1 MQPVRALQH
10 RSTMKTRSAVGLAA
24 LVVGC
29 HLDTLVKNPDG
40 GGGGGGGGGGSGPVS
55 ALVFATGPG
64 NARAGQLLPPV
75 RVALVDSTGRTV
87 ATADSLVTVALD
99 KNPSGAKL
107 SGTPSVRAVN
117 GAATFTDL
125 WIDKAD
131 TGYTLSAHAGALPP
145 AASPAFA
152 VMPGPP
158 TVLRFTVQPSS
169 TMQNSAITPAVQVSA
184 FDSLGNAATNYTGTI
199 RVAKGTDGSV
209 TKNAKLGGTTSVAA
223 AAGVASF
230 PDLTIDQPGTGYTL
244 TAAVGSGPP
253 VATSDAFTISPT
265 PPPPPG
271 SLTVTTTTTGA
282 DLDPNGYTVT
292 VDGGTSQSI
301 ATTGSVTFNNLSPA
315 THTVTLSDVASNC
328 SVSGGTSRTVTV
340 PSNGTGTAAFSVT
353 CTATTGG
360 ITVTT
365 TTTGSSLPSGYSVA
379 VDGGAGQPI
388 GINTSITITGLTPTS
403 HAVVL
408 SGVPAN
414 CTVTNG
420 TSHNVTVTA
429 GGTASTAFTITCT
442 ALPGDLTVS
451 TNTTGQSIPSSGY
464 TVTLD
469 GTTNRAIGT
478 TDNTTFTGLTA
489 GSHTVVLSGVAS
501 NCTVTNGTSRTV
513 TVPAGGST
521 TASFSVTC
529 TALPGSITVSTTT
542 TGSNFP
548 SGYTVTLDGATSQ
561 PIGINDNVSFSN
573 VAAGSHSVV
582 LSGVPSNCT
591 VTNGDTR
598 SVTVPPGGTGSAAFT
613 ISCAA
618 PTGSVAVSTT
628 TTGSNL
634 PSGYTVTLHGASQ
647 SIGIN
652 NTVTFTGVAVGSH
665 TVTLSSVPANCT
677 VTNGASQPVTV
688 SAGST
693 APVAFTVSCT
703 APPNNPP
710 VVSVSGGTVVVA
722 VGYSL
727 SASFTDPDNDGPWSY
742 SISWGDGSTD
752 TGTATSQG
760 AINGSHTYLVT
771 GSYTIRVTVTD
782 SHGGMGSGSATLTVI
797 L

>member
-1 MQPVRALQH
+1 VRGLQ
-10 RSTMKTRSAVGLAA
+10 RRDMTRMKTRYVVGAAVLA
-24 LVVGC
+24 VGC
-29 HLDTLVKNPDG
+29 HLDKLLNGPG
-40 GGGGGGGGGGSGPVS
+40 GPPTSLGPVKS
-55 ALVFATGPG
+55 LVFATAPTRG
-64 NARAGQLLPPV
+64 NAGQPLSPV
-75 RVALVDSTGRTV
+75 RIVLVDSAGRTV
-87 ATADSLVTVALD
+87 SNADSLVTVALD
-99 KNPSGAKL
+99 ANPHGATL
-107 SGTPSVRAVN
+107 SGTDTTRAQS
-117 GAATFTDL
+117 GIATFTDL
-125 WIDKAD
+125 RIDKAD
-131 TGYTLSAHAGALPP
+131 SGYTLRAQTTGLPP

-152 VMPGPP
+152 IMPGPP

-169 TMQNSAITPAVQVSA
+169 AMQDSMIQPPVRVAS
-184 FDSLGNAATNYTGTI
+184 FDSLGNAATNYTGAI
-199 RVAKGTDGSV
+199 RVAKGTDGSAA
-209 TKNAKLGGTTSVAA
+209 KNAKLGGTTGVNAVAGIA
-223 AAGVASF
+223 TF
-230 PDLTIDQPGTGYTL
+230 PDLTIDQQGSGYTL
-244 TAAVGSGPP
+244 TAAVGTAPP
-253 VATSDAFTISPT
+253 VATSDTFTITAT

-271 SLTVTTTTTGA
+271 SLTVTTNTTGA

-301 ATTGSVTFNNLSPA
+301 ATTGSVTFNNLSPT
-315 THTVTLSDVASNC
+315 THTVTLSDIASNC
-328 SVSGGTSRTVTV
+328 SVTGGSSHTVNITSGGTATT
-340 PSNGTGTAAFSVT
+340 AFSVS

-388 GINTSITITGLTPTS
+388 AINTSVTISGLTPSS
-403 HAVVL
+403 HTVVL
-408 SGVPAN
+408 SGVPTN
-414 CTVTNG
+414 CSVTNG
-420 TSHNVTVTA
+420 TSRTVTVAA
-429 GGTASTAFTITCT
+429 GGNASASFAISCT
-442 ALPGDLTVS
+442 ALPGNLTVS
-451 TNTTGQSIPSSGY
+451 TSTTGQSIPSSGY

-469 GTTNRAIGT
+469 GATSRAIGT

-489 GSHTVVLSGVAS
+489 ASHTVVLSGVPS
-501 NCTVTNGTSRTV
+501 NCAVTNGASSRTV
-513 TVPAGGST
+513 DVPAGGSSSV
-521 TASFSVTC
+521 SFNVTC

-561 PIGINDNVSFSN
+561 PIGINANATFSS
-573 VAAGSHSVV
+573 VPAGSHSVV

-598 SVTVPPGGTGSAAFT
+598 PVTVPPGGTGSAAFT

-634 PSGYTVTLHGASQ
+634 PSGYTVTLDGASQ

-665 TVTLSSVPANCT
+665 TVALSSVPANCT

-703 APPNNPP
+703 APPNQPP
-710 VVSVSGGTVVVA
+710 VVSAGGDQQVL
-722 VGYSL
+722 VGALFSL
-727 SASFTDPDNDGPWSY
+727 SGASFSDPDHDGPY
-742 SISWGDGSTD
+742 TVTINWGDGSSD
-752 TGTATSQG
+752 THTTASEG
-760 AINGSHTYLVT
+760 SIGGSHSYLTALPATYTL
-771 GSYTIRVTVTD
+771 TITVID
-782 SHGGMGSGSATLTVI
+782 SRGLSGSASKTVKVTTL
-797 L
+797 